1 MRPRLIAFDF
11 GSRGVQAA
19 ALAFCALVTFG
30 CGGKEKEKE
39 PVVSVESAVVQRTAL
54 QRTVNAEAILY
65 PLHQA
70 ALVPKISAPVEKFYI
85 NRGSHVRKGQLLALL
100 ENRDLQAGAEQNKGE
115 YEQAQ
120 AAYETTTA
128 ATVPEE
134 VQKAELELKAARQSL
149 QTEQQTYNSRKNL
162 YQQGALPRKELDAA
176 AVSLTQARNA
186 YEIADQHLKALL
198 TTSKAQELR
207 AAQGQLAAA
216 KGKYMGAQAQLSY
229 SEIRSP
235 VSGVVT
241 DRPLYPGE
249 MATAGTPLLT
259 VMDLSHVIAK
269 AHIPQA
275 EAALL
280 KLGDPATLTAPG
292 LSQPIPGKVTVVSP
306 ALDANSTTVEVWVD
320 ARNPHDQLRP
330 GSTVHISMLA
340 QTIPNALTVPASA
353 VLTESDGTTSVMVI
367 GSDGRA
373 HQHDVKTGV
382 RQDNQVQIVGGV
394 SAGERVVT
402 VGAYGLPDNTR
413 VQVQNPAAP
422 PSVKESER

>member
-1 MRPRLIAFDF
+1 MRANRTMIELQPRCL
-11 GSRGVQAA
+11 GAA
-19 ALAFCALVTFG
+19 ALAFLALLCFG
-30 CGGKEKEKE
+30 CSGGEKEKE
-39 PVVSVESAVVQRTAL
+39 PVVTVESAVVQRATL
-54 QRTVNAEAILY
+54 ERRVSAEAILY

-70 ALVPKISAPVEKFYI
+70 ALVPKISAPVEKFYVH
-85 NRGSHVRKGQLLALL
+85 RGSRVRQGQLLAVL
-100 ENRDLQAGAEQNKGE
+100 ENRDLRAGAEQSKGE

-120 AAYETTTA
+120 AAYETTTT

-134 VQKAELELKAARQSL
+134 VQKAELELKAAQQSL
-149 QTEQQTYNSRKNL
+149 QTEQQIYNSRQNL
-162 YQQGALPRKELDAA
+162 YRQGALPRKDLESA

-186 YEIADQHLKALL
+186 YQIAQKHLNALL
-198 TTSKAQELR
+198 KTGQAQELR

-216 KGKYMGAQAQLSY
+216 KGKYLGAEAQLGY

-235 VSGVVT
+235 ISGVVT

-280 KLGDPATLTAPG
+280 KVGDAATLSAPG
-292 LSQPIPGKVTVVSP
+292 LSQPLPGKVTVVSP
-306 ALDANSTTVEVWVD
+306 ALDPNSTTVEVWVD

-330 GSTVHISMLA
+330 GSSVQVSMLA
-340 QTIPNALTVPASA
+340 QTIPDALTVPASA
-353 VLTESDGTTSVMVI
+353 VLTEAGGGTSVMVI

-382 RQDNQVQIVGGV
+382 REDNRVQIVSGV
-394 SAGERVVT
+394 SPGERVVT

-413 VQVQNPAAP
+413 VQVQAPASP
-422 PSVKESER
+422 VKESEKE